1 MREGGRER
9 AWKQGGGRE
18 EKGREGK
25 EREGKGR
32 KERKGKERKGKERKE
47 RQERKQNIPGSIGHS
62 FSVASSAGLFP
73 VNTQLELSSIIG
85 ILVKEKK

>member
-9 AWKQGGGRE
+9 AWKQGEGRE
-18 EKGREGK
+18 GKGREGK
-25 EREGKGR
+25 KGK
-32 KERKGKERKGKERKE
+32 KRKGKERKGKEGKE
-47 RQERKQNIPGSIGHS
+47 RKERKQNIPGSIGHS